1 MSHSEDGS
9 HDSHTQP
16 EVKAIGRIGDW
27 PLDPHITFLN
37 HGSFGSSPKAVL
49 EEQLRL
55 RTELE
60 AQPIEFLVRQLE
72 GRLDE
77 AKAHL
82 ATFLKAHPSNLSFIP
97 NATHGVN
104 TVLRSLRFQPGDEL
118 LTTNHAYNA
127 CTNALRFVAEQFQA
141 VVRVAQIPTPLD
153 DPMEVCEHLQ
163 RAVTPKTRLLLIDH
177 VTSPTALIFPIQE
190 IVTQMKRQ
198 GILCLVDG
206 AHAPGMV
213 PLHLSE
219 LGADFYTGNCHKWLC
234 APKGAAFLHVSPD
247 HSEHIRPLS
256 ISHGANASRTDRSRH
271 EMEFDWT
278 GTADPTAYL
287 CVPTAIE
294 WMAAQM
300 PGGWPAIMKR
310 NRDLAQWASSFV
322 ESALG
327 WKPLAPASMIGSMAS
342 MRMPDSKES
351 CPPSTPLYSDP
362 FQDQLW
368 QAHQMEIPIIP
379 WPHHPNR
386 LVRLS
391 AQLYNEPAHY
401 HRLCEVMNHYAPSLQ

>member
-1 MSHSEDGS
+1 MSHTVDGS

-27 PLDPHITFLN
+27 PLDPDITFLN

-141 VVRVAQIPTPLD
+141 VVRVVQIPTPLD

-163 RAVTPKTRLLLIDH
+163 NAVTPKTRLLLIDH

-206 AHAPGMV
+206 AHAPGM
-213 PLHLSE
+213 
-219 LGADFYTGNCHKWLC
+219 GA
-234 APKGAAFLHVSPD
+234 
-247 HSEHIRPLS
+247 
-256 ISHGANASRTDRSRH
+256 
-271 EMEFDWT
+271 
-278 GTADPTAYL
+278 
-287 CVPTAIE
+287 
-294 WMAAQM
+294 
-300 PGGWPAIMKR
+300 
-310 NRDLAQWASSFV
+310 
-322 ESALG
+322 
-327 WKPLAPASMIGSMAS
+327 
-342 MRMPDSKES
+342 
-351 CPPSTPLYSDP
+351 PPSIGAWCRFLYR
-362 FQDQLW
+362 QLS
-368 QAHQMEIPIIP
+368 QVAVCSKGCGLPQCQPRPQRAYSPAFHQP
-379 WPHHPNR
+379 WSQRLQNR
-386 LVRLS
+386 S
-391 AQLYNEPAHY
+391 QP
-401 HRLCEVMNHYAPSLQ
+401 P